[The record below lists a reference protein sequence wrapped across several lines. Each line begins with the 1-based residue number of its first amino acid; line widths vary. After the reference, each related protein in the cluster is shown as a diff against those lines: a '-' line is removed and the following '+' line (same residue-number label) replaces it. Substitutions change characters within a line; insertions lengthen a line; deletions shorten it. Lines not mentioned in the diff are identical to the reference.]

1 MSILSERDRHVL
13 AVGIEQ
19 MTINGVT
26 RRQRQ
31 FQFILRGTPPT
42 QSAACPRSVNGVSSR
57 RFAFHAYICV
67 GQFIYIWSF
76 GSLWYKLILMNG
88 SILNILFAF

>member
-1 MSILSERDRHVL
+1 MDHIYFYEILKVLRMSDVTPEMNDSYKSHRINRWTVMSILSERDRHVL

-42 QSAACPRSVNGVSSR
+42 
-57 RFAFHAYICV
+57 
-67 GQFIYIWSF
+67 
-76 GSLWYKLILMNG
+76 
-88 SILNILFAF
+88 